1 MSVHYTEGIAIGSN
15 LEGEVRLSKEM
26 LRGNLLI
33 AGRSGAGKTVTLLHI
48 VQELLLQQEANDS
61 LVLIDSHSDLTRQL
75 LPRIPE
81 PLTDRVRLVDLGN
94 NRVPLLNPLDPRI
107 FPNPEVL
114 TKAVR
119 DASKNW
125 GSRVD
130 DILNHCL
137 RALCS
142 FNSHPETKADET
154 LTMLELPRLWNRQAG
169 ILAELSAFQQYVLS
183 RDADPENERW
193 FRRIA
198 QWPLDF
204 AIESVG
210 PLNAWME
217 QLTRDPW
224 TRATFG
230 QNRTA
235 IVPSEILDQG
245 LILLICPGSGRME
258 NSAASFFNSLC
269 VSMFDAA
276 LRTRYYQ
283 RGSAPGWCYIAADE
297 IQVTDY
303 PRWTQMAAE
312 SRKYGAPLLV
322 TTQAPHRLARVDG
335 LLDNF
340 NVLLAY
346 PASARPSPR
355 A

>member
-1 MSVHYTEGIAIGSN
+1 MSVHYTEGIDIGSN

-33 AGRSGAGKTVTLLHI
+33 AGRSGAGKTHTLLHI

-81 PLTDRVRLVDLGN
+81 PLTDRVRLVELGN

-114 TKAVR
+114 TRAVH

-198 QWPLDF
+198 QWPLDL
-204 AIESVG
+204 AVESVE

-224 TRATFG
+224 T
-230 QNRTA
+230 
-235 IVPSEILDQG
+235 
-245 LILLICPGSGRME
+245 PGY
-258 NSAASFFNSLC
+258 
-269 VSMFDAA
+269 
-276 LRTRYYQ
+276 LRTKPDRNRPVRDSRSRSDSVDLPWLGQ
-283 RGSAPGWCYIAADE
+283 DGKFGRLFLQLTLRVDVRRGPPEA
-297 IQVTDY
+297 
-303 PRWTQMAAE
+303 
-312 SRKYGAPLLV
+312 LL
-322 TTQAPHRLARVDG
+322 PARVG
-335 LLDNF
+335 PRL
-340 NVLLAY
+340 VLH
-346 PASARPSPR
+346 RR
-355 A
+355 